1 MSYII
6 PMSLYFTP
14 LYPVSVL
21 VNWVIVFLI
30 SMVIS
35 DWVMPWN
42 VSERIHATKE
52 IRRPTLIWLFLAFVL
67 QCHTAILF
75 RLVVT
80 VSTNGKIIVLF
91 SQLPSFCYS
100 QYYSI
105 SHGAVFN
112 TLLQPVLSPRNH
124 SSWQKLSVIRIIL
137 QLSETP
143 NLPSFTTLSKVFE
156 RPNRT
161 Y

>member
-35 DWVMPWN
+35 DWVMPWS
-42 VSERIHATKE
+42 VYEWIHATKE
-52 IRRPTLIWLFLAFVL
+52 IRLPTLIWLFLVFVL
-67 QCHTAILF
+67 QCHTAILC
-75 RLVVT
+75 RLVVM
-80 VSTNGKIIVLF
+80 VSTNGKIIVLV
-91 SQLPSFCYS
+91 SQFPSLCYS

-112 TLLQPVLSPRNH
+112 TSLLPVLSPRNH
-124 SSWQKLSVIRIIL
+124 SSWQKLSVIVMIL

-143 NLPSFTTLSKVFE
+143 NLSSFTTLSKVFE